1 MRKALTFVCL
11 CCLLVVGL
19 ACSGDSS
26 TPTAPAVDTTSMSAV
41 TAGVAVPKDLICHR
55 NVSEPDGVV
64 VEVSGKS
71 VKKHSKHLASGQ
83 DCFYATNGCSVV
95 PGDTCDPDD
104 SELINDIYVCDE
116 TCF

>member
-1 MRKALTFVCL
+1 MRKTLGLACL
-11 CCLLVVGL
+11 SCLLVVGL

-41 TAGVAVPKDLICHR
+41 TGGVSEPKDLICHR
-55 NVSEPDGVV
+55 NISEPDGVI

-71 VKKHSKHLASGQ
+71 VKRHSKHLATGQ
-83 DCFYATNGCSVV
+83 DCLSCTGI

-104 SELINDIYVCDE
+104 SFFYDGIYYCE
-116 TCF
+116 SCE